1 MIASNK
7 TKLFLFI
14 KNILNGNF
22 TIELTKNQ
30 INAILDLFKTF
41 EDDYID
47 ESNIFQVEEFTRHLI
62 RLCIFTKI

>member
-1 MIASNK
+1 MIASKK

-30 INAILDLFKTF
+30 INAILDLFKNF
-41 EDDYID
+41 DDYID
-47 ESNIFQVEEFTRHLI
+47 ESNIFQVEQFTRHLI